1 MVFSPVA
8 SYPPAMEVRMNRNRN
23 ESRGG
28 STLTHAA
35 DPALGVDR
43 SPTGTAAVAQPQ
55 YSLPKIL
62 GIWLAVSAPMG
73 LLRYVVVPFALPRLP
88 ETFDPGIFFWIVMIL
103 GMAWQFVVSVLLIRR
118 EVRPLTW
125 ENLKKRLWLS
135 APTDPHS
142 GRRRPILFL
151 WVIPVLV
158 YGFALG
164 QTGVLEPLRAAVLR
178 LAPGLGTPAYAEIT
192 GIASLQFVGAWWVV
206 GLALVSCLFNYLL
219 GEELLFRGILL
230 PRMNGVFG
238 RFDWLANAC
247 LFAAYHVHKASYIP
261 LILISG
267 ILIALPSRVF
277 RSNWMSVIIH
287 GVEGVMLMVLVLGAV
302 SGLLG

>member
-1 MVFSPVA
+1 
-8 SYPPAMEVRMNRNRN
+8 
-23 ESRGG
+23 
-28 STLTHAA
+28 
-35 DPALGVDR
+35 
-43 SPTGTAAVAQPQ
+43 
-55 YSLPKIL
+55 
-62 GIWLAVSAPMG
+62 
-73 LLRYVVVPFALPRLP
+73 
-88 ETFDPGIFFWIVMIL
+88 
-103 GMAWQFVVSVLLIRR
+103 LIRR

-178 LAPGLGTPAYAEIT
+178 LAPGLGTPAYAEVT
-192 GIASLQFVGAWWVV
+192 GIASPQFVGAWWVV

-261 LILISG
+261 LILISAHLSKEVLMEG
-267 ILIALPSRVF
+267 INTGVFAVIEKPLTEAALVNYCVTALKHRRLSKLLNRTLNLLLYQYSDLDDF
-277 RSNWMSVIIH
+277 LKASNKEDVRLTLKQEVNAVI
-287 GVEGVMLMVLVLGAV
+287 EQRKQLRAV
-302 SGLLG
+302 RKG

>member
-1 MVFSPVA
+1 
-8 SYPPAMEVRMNRNRN
+8 MNSNR
-23 ESRGG
+23 
-28 STLTHAA
+28 
-35 DPALGVDR
+35 
-43 SPTGTAAVAQPQ
+43 AVEQPQ
-55 YSLPKIL
+55 YTLPKIL
-62 GIWLAVSAPMG
+62 GIWFAVTAPMG
-73 LLRYVVVPFALPRLP
+73 LFRYVVTPLALPRLAQ
-88 ETFDPGIFFWIVMIL
+88 TLHPGIFFWIMMVL
-103 GMAWQFVVSVLLIRR
+103 GMAWQFVVSALLIRR

-125 ENLKKRLWLS
+125 ENLKKRLWLKL
-135 APTDPHS
+135 PTDPHS

-151 WVIPVLV
+151 WVIPVIV

-164 QTGVLEPLRAAVLR
+164 QTGILEPLRAAVLR
-178 LAPGLGTPAYAEIT
+178 LAPGLATPAYAEIT
-192 GIASLQFVGAWWVV
+192 GLLSPQFHGAWWLV

-230 PRMNGVFG
+230 PKMNGVFG

-267 ILIALPSRVF
+267 ILIALPSKVF

-287 GVEGVMLMVLVLGAV
+287 GVEGVMLIVLVLGAV
-302 SGLLG
+302 TGRLE